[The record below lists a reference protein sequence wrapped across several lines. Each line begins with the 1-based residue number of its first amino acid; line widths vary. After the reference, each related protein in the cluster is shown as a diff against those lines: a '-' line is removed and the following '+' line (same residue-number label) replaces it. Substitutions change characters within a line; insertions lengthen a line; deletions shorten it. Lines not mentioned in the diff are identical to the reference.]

1 MGNELANDTVDAP
14 ESDAL
19 AEIAKSDDASLY
31 IEQRREDE
39 ATSKEIDEAPD
50 LADAVQ
56 VAEKKKLSRNERRR
70 AAREALERE
79 NADLRAKIEPT
90 ERSEA
95 PPTYDREKSDLGVLE
110 NSLQFAHDKH
120 GEKFIAAYE
129 AFTNHVRQSGDQ
141 ATYNKIMASADIG
154 DALVEWY
161 DQGAQAQQAEEPVDP
176 YQAALEQGRQHT
188 NFEAALAE
196 REQQIR
202 VQTEARFRAEQ
213 FAQAYPDF
221 QETVAG
227 VADIETIP
235 APMLEMIKRSEF
247 GPAIAYWLAKDAT
260 EGQGLIWDLADLDG
274 NTHGQAMLVG
284 RMEQMVRNGFNQTS
298 APPRATKAPPPIK
311 PIQGGSDGP
320 KDIHSLA
327 KNDDISAYAKA
338 RGRG

>member
-1 MGNELANDTVDAP
+1 MGNELANDAVDAP
-14 ESDAL
+14 ESESL
-19 AEIAKSDDASLY
+19 AEIAKPDDASLY
-31 IEQRREDE
+31 IEQRKEDE
-39 ATSKEIDEAPD
+39 AEDRSDEQLPD
-50 LADAVQ
+50 L
-56 VAEKKKLSRNERRR
+56 ERKKLSRNERRR

-79 NADLRAKIEPT
+79 NEQLRAKVGDKPLGAEKP
-90 ERSEA
+90 EAPEA
-95 PPTYDREKSDLGVLE
+95 PPQYDREKSDLGVLE